1 MRVTDY
7 YSLGVTQAEVDFVDV
22 DVKNDVRLFVDPQAF
37 ISLPS
42 PWAHECVA
50 LVQDF
55 FERVVIAIRNDDLT
69 LAHHMLS
76 SLREPNDTHLGLS
89 KAQSR
94 GTALGDG
101 FADKIMESLTASRAA
116 ESGLLQDLEDTALL
130 VQGIDRD
137 RISDIVTNLIR
148 DQLLDFTTE
157 VCDYYG
163 IPTVNAV
170 ASGPMWQPETSNWQE
185 RYVRRPIAEGVP
197 LLLVPKSIVRSAP
210 ANTIGTIS

>member
-1 MRVTDY
+1 MPVQYARHSEVHSREPPVRVTDY

-55 FERVVIAIRNDDLT
+55 FERVVIAIRNHDLT

-89 KAQSR
+89 KAQSLHL
-94 GTALGDG
+94 AMD
-101 FADKIMESLTASRAA
+101 SRRK
-116 ESGLLQDLEDTALL
+116 L
-130 VQGIDRD
+130 
-137 RISDIVTNLIR
+137 
-148 DQLLDFTTE
+148 
-157 VCDYYG
+157 
-163 IPTVNAV
+163 
-170 ASGPMWQPETSNWQE
+170 
-185 RYVRRPIAEGVP
+185 
-197 LLLVPKSIVRSAP
+197 
-210 ANTIGTIS
+210 